1 MFWPST
7 SQNAEYVYKTVEGAF
22 LSADAVLAKYKDWHD
37 VTEWPTSGRTL
48 KKRESQL
55 KKQEDP
61 TTKKGTVGDFCRTY
75 TVEEAMEHFLPGV
88 YTACTVEGRY
98 TYAAGSTAAGAIVYD
113 DGRFLYSNHATDP
126 AGGVLCNAFDL
137 VRLHKFRE
145 LDEDATQGTPT
156 VKLPSYLKMLEL
168 ASNDER
174 VRLLKHRER
183 QEEMKKDFGEYLSE
197 DGEAEEDRWALRLD
211 VDSKGRPSS
220 NIYGGQIRLHV
231 ESTDDTSILEN
242 MTNQF
247 KPHSG
252 SIVFKKGAEE
262 AKMKELTWEN
272 GYITEFTENIDIVGS
287 QPMTITF
294 VVSAQVIKIGGAQFE
309 QNWPK

>member
-1 MFWPST
+1 MCIRDRLDCTYS
-7 SQNAEYVYKTVEGAF
+7 
-22 LSADAVLAKYKDWHD
+22 
-37 VTEWPTSGRTL
+37 L
-48 KKRESQL
+48 KR
-55 KKQEDP
+55 
-61 TTKKGTVGDFCRTY
+61 
-75 TVEEAMEHFLPGV
+75 
-88 YTACTVEGRY
+88 
-98 TYAAGSTAAGAIVYD
+98 
-113 DGRFLYSNHATDP
+113 
-126 AGGVLCNAFDL
+126 
-137 VRLHKFRE
+137 
-145 LDEDATQGTPT
+145 
-156 VKLPSYLKMLEL
+156 
-168 ASNDER
+168 
-174 VRLLKHRER
+174 
-183 QEEMKKDFGEYLSE
+183 
-197 DGEAEEDRWALRLD
+197 D

-252 SIVFKKGAEE
+252 SIVFKKGDEE